1 MLCSNQLSYIA
12 VVLNSPVVSFGV
24 RKNRPQTIFSEPAK
38 GREFCRFTSK
48 MSIPVLVDNYISHY
62 SIVVCDATAEC
73 LLADLLVVAVNT
85 CMFPSV
91 GYYRIK
97 SVTDYS

>member
-1 MLCSNQLSYIA
+1 
-12 VVLNSPVVSFGV
+12 
-24 RKNRPQTIFSEPAK
+24 
-38 GREFCRFTSK
+38 
-48 MSIPVLVDNYISHY
+48 MSIPVLVDDHISHY

-85 CMFPSV
+85 CMFSPI
-91 GYYRIK
+91 GYYRVK

>member
-1 MLCSNQLSYIA
+1 
-12 VVLNSPVVSFGV
+12 
-24 RKNRPQTIFSEPAK
+24 
-38 GREFCRFTSK
+38 
-48 MSIPVLVDNYISHY
+48 MSIPGLVDNYISHY
-62 SIVVCDATAEC
+62 SIVVCDTTAEC

-85 CMFPSV
+85 RVFPPV

>member
-12 VVLNSPVVSFGV
+12 IVLNSPVVSFGG
-24 RKNRPQTIFSEPAK
+24 RKNRPQTLFSEPAK

-73 LLADLLVVAVNT
+73 LLANLLVVAVNT
-85 CMFPSV
+85 RMFSPV
-91 GYYRIK
+91 GYYRVK